1 MVTKQKQR
9 KRRIPKAKLALA
21 LKVSGASIKSGRI
34 PIPELLVICQHA
46 QSAVNRQAEA
56 LEGRPTLRPG
66 PKLGK
71 VRLECTLEL
80 VSLGPGSAV
89 LGFDKARPQAN
100 LPGMTNLSDEA
111 IAMVGEA
118 IGALGS
124 RKAVDIDIDRGVL
137 DSIRSMG
144 ELFSNGVTSIQW
156 IVPARSDRK
165 RIAATFDRRVQT
177 RIIQRLQPPKTEA
190 VVMDGVLEMADFRA
204 ADQRCR
210 IHPALGAPVTC
221 TFPSE
226 MADEIYAVLRK
237 AARVEGEATVN
248 AHTGKIESIEIKT
261 VKSLDPL
268 MVNAGSFFTG
278 WTFAEL
284 VRMQAVEPLKDSKAL
299 AGGWPEDED
308 IDDVLQEIYEHRH

>member
-1 MVTKQKQR
+1 MVAKKKQP
-9 KRRIPKAKLALA
+9 KRRTHKARLALI
-21 LKVSGASIKSGRI
+21 LEVSGAGIKSGRI

-56 LEGRPTLRPG
+56 LEGRPALRPG

-89 LGFDKARPQAN
+89 LGFDTARPQAN

-111 IAMVGEA
+111 IAMVAEA

-124 RKAVDIDIDRGVL
+124 RKAADIDIDRGVL
-137 DSIRSMG
+137 DAIRSMG

-156 IVPARSDRK
+156 IVPARSGRK

-177 RIIQRLQPPKTEA
+177 RIVQRLQPPKAEA

-204 ADQRCR
+204 ADRRCR
-210 IHPALGAPVTC
+210 IHPAIGAPVTC

-248 AHTGKIESIEIKT
+248 AHTGKIEGLEIKT
-261 VKSLDPL
+261 VKPLDPL

-278 WTFAEL
+278 WTFDQL
-284 VRMQAVEPLKDSKAL
+284 VRMQGVEPLRDSKAL

-308 IDDVLQEIYEHRH
+308 VDDVLQEIYDHRQ

>member
-1 MVTKQKQR
+1 MVTKKKQR
-9 KRRIPKAKLALA
+9 KRRVPKTKPALT
-21 LKVSGASIKSGRI
+21 LKVSGGDIKSGRI
-34 PIPELLVICQHA
+34 PIPDLLVICQHA

-89 LGFDKARPQAN
+89 LGFDTARPQAN
-100 LPGMTNLSDEA
+100 LPAMANLSDEA
-111 IAMVGEA
+111 IAKVGEA

-137 DSIRSMG
+137 DSIKSMG
-144 ELFSNGVTSIQW
+144 ELFNNRVTSIQW
-156 IVPARSDRK
+156 IVPARPGRK
-165 RIAATFDRRVQT
+165 RIAAKFDQRVQT
-177 RIIQRLQPPKTEA
+177 HIIQRLQPPKTEA
-190 VVMDGVLEMADFRA
+190 VVIDGVLEMADFRA

-210 IHPALGAPVTC
+210 IHPATGAPVTC
-221 TFPSE
+221 TFQSE

-248 AHTGKIESIEIKT
+248 AHTGKIEIIEIKT
-261 VKSLDPL
+261 VKPLDPL

-278 WTFAEL
+278 WTLDQL

>member
-9 KRRIPKAKLALA
+9 KRRIPKAKPALI
-21 LKVSGASIKSGRI
+21 LKVSGGDIKSGRI
-34 PIPELLVICQHA
+34 PIPDLLVICQHA

-66 PKLGK
+66 PTLGK
-71 VRLECTLEL
+71 VRLECTLAL

-100 LPGMTNLSDEA
+100 LPAMANLSDQA

-124 RKAVDIDIDRGVL
+124 RKALDIDIDRGVL
-137 DSIRSMG
+137 DSIKSMG
-144 ELFSNGVTSIQW
+144 EVFSNGVTSIRW
-156 IVPARSDRK
+156 IVPAQPGRK
-165 RIAATFDRRVQT
+165 RIAATLDQPVQT
-177 RIIQRLQPPKTEA
+177 RIIRRLPPPKTEA

-210 IHPALGAPVTC
+210 IHPAMGAAVTC
-221 TFPSE
+221 TFQPE

-248 AHTGKIESIEIKT
+248 ANTGKIESIEIET
-261 VKSLDPL
+261 VKPLDPL

-278 WTFAEL
+278 WTFNQLA
-284 VRMQAVEPLKDSKAL
+284 RMQAVEPLNDSKAL